1 MVLLV
6 LTGRGI
12 VMSLISETDILG
24 DLKYQSVKD
33 SFKQLR
39 IITSVFATLSSLLA
53 GRILVVGRLMVVVL
67 GGMVVEQRCPH

>member
-24 DLKYQSVKD
+24 DLKYQNVMD
-33 SFKQLR
+33 SFEQLR

-53 GRILVVGRLMVVVL
+53 GRILVVGRLMVGVL